1 MGCALAQG
9 SCYELFPSL
18 AACLILVVDSEN
30 RPQRDLFFC
39 RIRRRIARLW
49 GKEPVKKGALRPI
62 CSRRFQ
68 SPTGCWAHG
77 SYLSVVKPLT
87 AVMGEIGACTI
98 WVKIAR
104 SPCCEYG
111 LGRVL
116 RLPSFAPIPSSGRR
130 KPAHILMSKTE
141 KTPSDAS
148 ASREPK
154 DFESAL
160 KELEAL
166 ALDMEDG
173 GLSLEESL
181 AAYKRGMELSAFC
194 QKKLE
199 DAELQ
204 IKVLENGVL
213 KDYIPRGRDGNPR
226 NGNA

>member
-1 MGCALAQG
+1 
-9 SCYELFPSL
+9 
-18 AACLILVVDSEN
+18 
-30 RPQRDLFFC
+30 
-39 RIRRRIARLW
+39 
-49 GKEPVKKGALRPI
+49 
-62 CSRRFQ
+62 
-68 SPTGCWAHG
+68 
-77 SYLSVVKPLT
+77 
-87 AVMGEIGACTI
+87 
-98 WVKIAR
+98 
-104 SPCCEYG
+104 
-111 LGRVL
+111 
-116 RLPSFAPIPSSGRR
+116 
-130 KPAHILMSKTE
+130 MSKTE